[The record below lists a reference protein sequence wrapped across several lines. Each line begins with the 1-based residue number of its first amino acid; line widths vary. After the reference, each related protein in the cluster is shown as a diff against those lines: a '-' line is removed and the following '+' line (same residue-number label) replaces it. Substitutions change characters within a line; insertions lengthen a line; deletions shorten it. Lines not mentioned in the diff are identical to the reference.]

1 MNIFQKL
8 SEKIG
13 LTQTELKVF
22 AFLAAVFVIGLTVKF
37 LNWENKDPV
46 ESNFDYTAM
55 DSIFYASDNLRS
67 SPTENNLLNSKVDS
81 SDFKINKKKQELTEK
96 SINLNKASLQ
106 ELTILPGI
114 GVKTAQNILA
124 YRRANGGFNNI
135 EELLEVER
143 IGESKFNK
151 IKKYVYVR

>member
-22 AFLAAVFVIGLTVKF
+22 VFLAAVFAIGLIVKS
-37 LNWENKDPV
+37 LSWENGSSAKN
-46 ESNFDYTAM
+46 NFDYTAM
-55 DSIFYASDNLRS
+55 DSIFYASDSLRS
-67 SPTENNLLNSKVDS
+67 SPSKNNLLNSKVDS
-81 SDFKINKKKQELTEK
+81 SDFKINKKKYVLTEK
-96 SINLNKASLQ
+96 SINLNKASLE
-106 ELTILPGI
+106 ELVMLPGV

-124 YRRANGGFNNI
+124 YRKASGGFNNI
-135 EELLEVER
+135 EELMEVER

>member
-22 AFLAAVFVIGLTVKF
+22 VFLAAVFAIGLIVKS
-37 LNWENKDPV
+37 LSWENGSSAKN
-46 ESNFDYTAM
+46 NFDYTAM
-55 DSIFYASDNLRS
+55 DSIFYASDSLRS
-67 SPTENNLLNSKVDS
+67 SPSKNNLLNSKADS
-81 SDFKINKKKQELTEK
+81 SDFKINKKKYVLTEK
-96 SINLNKASLQ
+96 SINLNKASLE
-106 ELTILPGI
+106 ELVMLPGV

-124 YRRANGGFNNI
+124 YRKASGGFNNI
-135 EELLEVER
+135 EELMEVEH

>member
-22 AFLAAVFVIGLTVKF
+22 AFLAAVFIIGLIVKS
-37 LNWENKDPV
+37 LNWENGSTAKN
-46 ESNFDYTAM
+46 NFDYTAM
-55 DSIFYASDNLRS
+55 DSIFYSLDSLKSNQS
-67 SPTENNLLNSKVDS
+67 GNNLLNSKVDI
-81 SDFKINKKKQELTEK
+81 SDFNINKKKHELSEK
-96 SINLNKASLQ
+96 SINLNKASLE
-106 ELTILPGI
+106 ELIMLPGV

-124 YRRANGGFNNI
+124 YRKASGGFNNI
-135 EELLEVER
+135 EELMEVER